1 MLKIKSGAAKW
12 LMVMVIPL
20 MAADKIKLV
29 KTKVNDQITVSIPD
43 GWHPMDD
50 MDFTQR
56 YPSVRAPLAAYTDID
71 RLVDFSVNVSATQWP
86 DQDNAIAKEFFK
98 SSLMNMFD
106 RVEMIKEGVQTV
118 NKKQLIFFEFE
129 SRVNGNRKQ
138 EGLQDAVVKY
148 TYIQYYL
155 EAGRSIVF
163 SFNCPK
169 RMRDQWQETAR
180 AMMKSVK
187 IK

>member
-1 MLKIKSGAAKW
+1 
-12 LMVMVIPL
+12 MVIAAPL
-20 MAADKIKLV
+20 LAAGGVKLV
-29 KTKVNDQITVSIPD
+29 KTKVNDQITVSIPQ
-43 GWHPMDD
+43 GWQPMDD

-56 YPSVRAPLAAYTDID
+56 YPSVRAPLAAYTDPD

-98 SSLMNMFD
+98 ASLMNMFD
-106 RVEMIKEGVQTV
+106 KVDMITEGVQKIG
-118 NKKQLIFFEFE
+118 KKELIYFEFE

-138 EGLQDAVVKY
+138 EGLQDPVVKY

-163 SFNCPK
+163 SFSCPK
-169 RMRDQWQETAR
+169 RMRQEWQETAR
-180 AMMKSVK
+180 QMMKSVK